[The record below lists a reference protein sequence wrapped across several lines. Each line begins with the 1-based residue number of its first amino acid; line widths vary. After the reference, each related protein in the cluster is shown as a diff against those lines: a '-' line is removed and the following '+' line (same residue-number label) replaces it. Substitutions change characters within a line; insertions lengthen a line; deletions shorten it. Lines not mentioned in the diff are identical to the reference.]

1 MKPAMDDMERRDRD
15 LEGLAALPA
24 RDAPPDVAAR
34 VHRQALARLAHERAY
49 QGRPY
54 LGALL
59 DGWSRVGVPVALASV
74 VGVYLTWAFQL
85 AGALYR

>member
-1 MKPAMDDMERRDRD
+1 MTEQSS
-15 LEGLAALPA
+15 LTSFAALPS
-24 RDAPPDVAAR
+24 RDAAPDVASR

-59 DGWSRVGVPVALASV
+59 EAWSRVGVPVRSGNV
-74 VGVYLTWAFQL
+74 E
-85 AGALYR
+85 